1 MNITNS
7 NIYNLA
13 EAILA
18 SGFPM
23 LSKDPTDDW
32 NKFEFH
38 IIDEILRIFNFKKL
52 NSGEHKIVYQCLNTQ
67 K

>member
-1 MNITNS
+1 MNS
-7 NIYNLA
+7 
-13 EAILA
+13 
-18 SGFPM
+18 S
-23 LSKDPTDDW
+23 DDDW

-52 NSGEHKIVYQCLNTQ
+52 NSGEHKIVYQSQQ